1 MKETQKAV
9 VSNTSGVS
17 VTRGDV
23 MRHGSLATKMQSVI
37 KRFIRDEDGQTTVEY
52 MLGIAVV
59 VIGMSMIFVYMSNS
73 TRDIFSNARRMIEL
87 PYP

>member
-1 MKETQKAV
+1 
-9 VSNTSGVS
+9 
-17 VTRGDV
+17 
-23 MRHGSLATKMQSVI
+23 MRHGSQVTKVRSVVE
-37 KRFIRDEDGQTTVEY
+37 RFIREEDGQTTVEY